1 MTLTPSNPIFHT
13 SRLYSLFKNW
23 HEGITYPRNILF
35 HEEWSNKAS
44 EIMIACDN
52 ELQSLCNK
60 IPLDLSSVESLQ
72 DHYESHSPEEM
83 TNKIRSIEDFKGWN
97 SPMLEIEKGL
107 IPDWH
112 ARYFAADFNYG
123 LKVIKDIS
131 GLFDVSIPTIDMLW
145 QWYCETTVNSDSG
158 FF

>member
-1 MTLTPSNPIFHT
+1 
-13 SRLYSLFKNW
+13 
-23 HEGITYPRNILF
+23 
-35 HEEWSNKAS
+35 
-44 EIMIACDN
+44 MIACDN
-52 ELQSLCNK
+52 ELKSLCNK

-72 DHYESHSPEEM
+72 DYYESHSPEEM
-83 TNKIRSIEDFKGWN
+83 TNKIRSIEDFKGLN
-97 SPMLEIEKGL
+97 SPMLEIEEGL